1 MEKQG
6 FELVYDAR
14 NVVKELVATI
24 PPKTGDSDSPQ
35 FKRRAPKRPS
45 QQPESQPEKPGTE
58 D

>member
-6 FELVYDAR
+6 FELVYDAK
-14 NVVKELVATI
+14 NVVKELVATK
-24 PPKTGDSDSPQ
+24 PPKPGDSDSPQ

-45 QQPESQPEKPGTE
+45 QQPEHRPEKPRTE

>member
-6 FELVYDAR
+6 FELVYDAK
-14 NVVKELVATI
+14 NVVRELVATK
-24 PPKTGDSDSPQ
+24 PPQPGDPDSRQ

-45 QQPESQPEKPGTE
+45 QQPENQTEKPGTE